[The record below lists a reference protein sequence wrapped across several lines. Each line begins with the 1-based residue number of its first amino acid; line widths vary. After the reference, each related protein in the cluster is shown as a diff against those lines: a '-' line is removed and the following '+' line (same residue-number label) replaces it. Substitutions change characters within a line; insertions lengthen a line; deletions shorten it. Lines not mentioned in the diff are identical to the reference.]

1 MSYIRRFNVNYGTRR
16 LKSLPVGKSFE
27 ISDSSNNTLTIIVVR
42 CRNCQGRARTSAN
55 WSSVKNEIKK
65 YKKKK
70 RNHADLSKR
79 FRGILFKLAFLC
91 NNDGSTGKLFNSQ
104 IDNSV
109 IVFACLPA
117 CYSVVGRRT
126 GFVSGLARLSVIN
139 FARQTIDKL
148 LL

>member
-1 MSYIRRFNVNYGTRR
+1 MSPIRRFSVIYGIRR

-27 ISDSSNNTLTIIVVR
+27 IFDSSNNTPTIIVVR
-42 CRNCQGRARTSAN
+42 CKNSRGRARTSVN
-55 WSSVKNEIKK
+55 WSSVKNKIKK

-70 RNHADLSKR
+70 RKHADLSKR
-79 FRGILFKLAFLC
+79 FRGILFKLAFVC

-117 CYSVVGRRT
+117 CYSLVGRRT
-126 GFVSGLARLSVIN
+126 GFVSGFSTLVRN
-139 FARQTIDKL
+139 
-148 LL
+148 

>member
-1 MSYIRRFNVNYGTRR
+1 MSCIRGFSVNYGTRC

-27 ISDSSNNTLTIIVVR
+27 IFNSSNNTLAIIVVR
-42 CRNCQGRARTSAN
+42 CRNCQGRARTSVN

-65 YKKKK
+65 YEKKK
-70 RNHADLSKR
+70 RKHADLSKR
-79 FRGILFKLAFLC
+79 FRGILFKLAFVC
-91 NNDGSTGKLFNSQ
+91 DNDGSTGKLFNSQ

-126 GFVSGLARLSVIN
+126 GFVPGFNTLVCN
-139 FARQTIDKL
+139 
-148 LL
+148 